1 MKKNFFLLLLLT
13 SCSQKQI
20 KTQSGSFPIIDAHA
34 HFNSKKLNLF
44 QQPSPAMLA
53 DFEEAG
59 IKASVVHL
67 SADENE
73 RVKVDRKGPL
83 TFATCMGIHPGD
95 TVKKAEKGIEEGRF
109 QCLKV
114 YLGYVPKW
122 ANDPLYHPFYK
133 LAERKDIPVV
143 FHTGD
148 TYDKFAKVKYADPL
162 QVDEIA
168 VQYPKVRFVIAHMG
182 NPWFQSA
189 AEVVYKNDNVY
200 VDVSGIIL
208 GDSSKMKPEDLDE
221 IIIKPVR
228 WFYAYVENPNK
239 FLFGS
244 DWPLV
249 QLKPYLALMKQVI
262 PEKDWK
268 VFFCENAN
276 VVFKLKQNCQ

>member
-1 MKKNFFLLLLLT
+1 MKKIFLVLLLLAG
-13 SCSQKQI
+13 CSQKQVRNP
-20 KTQSGSFPIIDAHA
+20 SSSFPIIDAHA
-34 HFNSKKLNLF
+34 HFHSKKMNLY
-44 QQPSPAMLA
+44 QQPSPSMLS

-59 IKASVVHL
+59 ITASVIHL

-73 RVKVDRKGPL
+73 KVKVDRNGKL
-83 TFATCMGIHPGD
+83 SFATCMGLHPGD
-95 TVKKAEKGIEEGRF
+95 SVQQVEKGIREGRY

-114 YLGYVPKW
+114 YLGYVPRW
-122 ANDPLYHPFYK
+122 ATDKFYHPFYR
-133 LAERKDIPVV
+133 LAERHDIPVV

-148 TYDKFAKVKYADPL
+148 TYDKMAKVKYADPL

-168 VQYPKVRFVIAHMG
+168 VQYPQVRFVLAHMG

-200 VDVSGIIL
+200 VDVSGLIL
-208 GDSSKMKPEDLDE
+208 GDPSQFKADDLDE
-221 IIIKPVR
+221 IMIKPIR

-239 FLFGS
+239 FLFGT

-249 QLKPYLALMKQVI
+249 KAKPYLELMKKII

-268 VFFCENAN
+268 KFFCENAN
-276 VVFKLKQNCQ
+276 LVFKLKQNCQ